1 MKFVITLVKFLMS
14 FFKLAGT
21 MVIKNE
27 SSILKLL
34 EKIQPHIG
42 ELNGILKRFNDE
54 IKVFAEKL
62 YEDREVRDVIN
73 KISETSEE
81 LEPLKDTLSESWKE
95 LKKVAK
101 DKETWEEGH

>member
-1 MKFVITLVKFLMS
+1 MS